1 MICGWRGWVSPLQ
14 HQAQL
19 EAIAALTAAERARA
33 ERAEQH
39 HVPDH
44 GDPVPV
50 RRHDSAGDQDV
61 APVGD
66 LHGLMY
72 APLDEQDGHA
82 GAGE

>member
-33 ERAEQH
+33 EQH

-44 GDPVPV
+44 GDRPPVPSRSHPV
-50 RRHDSAGDQDV
+50 IAAAGT
-61 APVGD
+61 
-66 LHGLMY
+66 
-72 APLDEQDGHA
+72 
-82 GAGE
+82 

>member
-1 MICGWRGWVSPLQ
+1 MMRDLRLARAGFPLQ

-33 ERAEQH
+33 EQH

-50 RRHDSAGDQDV
+50 RRHDPAGS
-61 APVGD
+61 PTR
-66 LHGLMY
+66 
-72 APLDEQDGHA
+72 PGHA
-82 GAGE
+82 SS